1 VGTSAE
7 VPVPAGWKVL
17 TAEVAMPGIID
28 ARTTVGVSGILNW
41 DRRDQEQF
49 EASSPVQP
57 ELRAIDAYNGR
68 DPLVQW
74 VREFGVTTIHTGH
87 AEGELVSGQT
97 MILKTNVPSI
107 TKKEDTLSP
116 FAGVSATLGA
126 EALNKDKKPPGT
138 RAKSVAMLRAELIK
152 AKEYLAKQDRAEA
165 DKRPDRDL
173 HLETLGVVL
182 KKEVPFFITADRHQD
197 ITAALRLQTEF
208 GFRLVLDSAAEA
220 YLLLD
225 AIKAAGVP
233 VIVHP
238 VMARAAGDRENL
250 TFTLPAKLQAAGIPF
265 ALQSGYETY
274 VPKTRVV
281 LFEAGMAAAHGL
293 TPQQAL
299 AAITIHPAEILGLQA
314 RLGSLAPG
322 KDADLALYDG
332 DPLETVTHC
341 TGVVIDGKV
350 VSEVKR

>member
-1 VGTSAE
+1 
-7 VPVPAGWKVL
+7 
-17 TAEVAMPGIID
+17 
-28 ARTTVGVSGILNW
+28 
-41 DRRDQEQF
+41 
-49 EASSPVQP
+49 
-57 ELRAIDAYNGR
+57 
-68 DPLVQW
+68 
-74 VREFGVTTIHTGH
+74 
-87 AEGELVSGQT
+87 

-107 TKKEDTLSP
+107 TKREHTLSA
-116 FAGVSATLGA
+116 FAGVSVTLGA
-126 EALNKDKKPPGT
+126 EALNKEKKAPGT
-138 RAKSVAMLRAELIK
+138 RAKSVAMLRAGLIK
-152 AKEYLAKQDRAEA
+152 AKEYLSKQEKPEA
-165 DKRPDRDL
+165 DKKPDRDL
-173 HLETLGVVL
+173 HLETLGAVL

-197 ITAALRLQTEF
+197 ISAALRLQTEF
-208 GFRLVLDSAAEA
+208 GFRLILDGASES

-225 AIKAAGVP
+225 AVKAANIP

-293 TPQQAL
+293 TPIQAL
-299 AAITIHPAEILGLQA
+299 AAITIRPAEILGLQA
-314 RLGSLAPG
+314 RVGSLAAG

-332 DPLETVTHC
+332 DPLETATHC
-341 TGVVIDGKV
+341 TGVIIDGKI

>member
-1 VGTSAE
+1 
-7 VPVPAGWKVL
+7 
-17 TAEVAMPGIID
+17 
-28 ARTTVGVSGILNW
+28 
-41 DRRDQEQF
+41 
-49 EASSPVQP
+49 
-57 ELRAIDAYNGR
+57 
-68 DPLVQW
+68 
-74 VREFGVTTIHTGH
+74 
-87 AEGELVSGQT
+87 
-97 MILKTNVPSI
+97 
-107 TKKEDTLSP
+107 
-116 FAGVSATLGA
+116 
-126 EALNKDKKPPGT
+126 
-138 RAKSVAMLRAELIK
+138 MLRAELIK
-152 AKEYLAKQDRAEA
+152 AKEYLTKQEKPEA

-173 HLETLGVVL
+173 HLETLGAVL
-182 KKEVPFFITADRHQD
+182 KKEVPFFISADRHQD
-197 ITAALRLQTEF
+197 ITAALRLQSEF
-208 GFRLVLDSAAEA
+208 GFRLILDSAAEA

-225 AIKAAGVP
+225 AIKAAGIP

-238 VMARAAGDRENL
+238 VMARAAGDRENM

-293 TPQQAL
+293 TPPQAL

-314 RLGSLAPG
+314 RLGSLVPG

-341 TGVVIDGKV
+341 TGVIIDGKI